1 MIFCLS
7 TIAPWHP
14 SNAAPAA
21 GVKVAMLDENPL
33 RQEKPVWGYQSD
45 LCLFGEVAG
54 SLAALLGAPRSG
66 DLLALTPIFVSAAL
80 VFAVG
85 VGAAGLLERRRA
97 TLRR

>member
-1 MIFCLS
+1 MS
-7 TIAPWHP
+7 
-14 SNAAPAA
+14 
-21 GVKVAMLDENPL
+21 
-33 RQEKPVWGYQSD
+33 PVRRLLAVSRPEWPR
-45 LCLFGEVAG
+45 LA
-54 SLAALLGAPRSG
+54 LAALLGAPRSG